1 MDSRLQAQLAADL
14 RAHRSGVIADLLAT
28 FGRELQ
34 GVAYLILRDQSDA
47 EEIMIDTL
55 VTAWRKSG
63 TLRDDAAL
71 RTWLLRIETRLALSR
86 RRRRHPTDALDLS
99 QQLAAP
105 LADGPSA
112 DRLAEAMTA
121 LPAQMRAA
129 IALHHVVG
137 LSVPQIADALGKSPN
152 TVKSQLR
159 EGLARLRTAL
169 EVPSAAEISG
179 RQTHARRA

>member
-1 MDSRLQAQLAADL
+1 M
-14 RAHRSGVIADLLAT
+14 IADLLAT
-28 FGRELQ
+28 VGRELQ

-71 RTWLLRIETRLALSR
+71 RTWLLRITTRLALSR
-86 RRRRHPTDALDLS
+86 RRRRHPTDTLDLS

-112 DRLAEAMTA
+112 DRLAVAEAMTA